1 MKIKQLENLNPELVG
16 WNDRIYEEHPT
27 PYKGVAGMIEKARL
41 RAVLDFAECQP
52 SDTVLE
58 VGCEGGNLLSRL
70 PDVRRIVG
78 ADISRKALK
87 DAQSRLENQ
96 ECDAE
101 FYQLDAQ
108 QSLPFPCGEFDVIIC
123 SEMLEHV
130 ENPRAVI
137 ENIHEIASNN
147 TRIVLS
153 VPIEAPKLLVKQ
165 FLRNIGL
172 LGLIFPGIEQGQ
184 SEGHLHAFS
193 AKKLLDL
200 TTDLYQLQ
208 RSKNIWGIHY
218 VVLLEK
224 REVT

>member
-27 PYKGVAGMIEKARL
+27 PYQGIAGVIEKARL

-78 ADISRKALK
+78 ADISKKALK

-96 ECDAE
+96 KRDAE

-108 QSLPFPCGEFDVIIC
+108 QSFPFTCGEFDVIIC

-130 ENPRAVI
+130 ENPRAVL
-137 ENIHEIASNN
+137 ENIHEITSKN

-200 TTDLYQLQ
+200 TTDLYKPQC
-208 RSKNIWGIHY
+208 SKNIWGIHY

-224 REVT
+224 SSD